1 MSLRVM
7 ILGVNRKSQERKGV
21 DYRGRNFV
29 AGPARALLGQR
40 SRELFQSP
48 VDFLEGFRP
57 GGKQALQ
64 SDAQV
69 SLEHVFLPAL
79 GIIWIALVNAQNEI
93 ASLMFREVHR
103 GI

>member
-7 ILGVNRKSQERKGV
+7 ILGVKRQSQGRYGV
-21 DYRGRNFV
+21 DYRRRNFV

-57 GGKQALQ
+57 GRKQALQ

-69 SLEHVFLPAL
+69 SLKHVFLQTL
-79 GIIWIALVNAQNEI
+79 GIVWIALVHARNRI